1 MKQAKYYKNTTYK
14 LYNIVSKIIKDRT
27 LSLQVHKIIYK
38 AMFDPLYQDLNFSLA
53 VSLADD
59 ANYLSFYK
67 QDLIKTIKQEAAAVD
82 SGKQLQ
88 KLFTQDYKM
97 SAEDHFQIINYYIDV
112 LFLED
117 TAKIMKENF
126 LNILQST

>member
-38 AMFDPLYQDLNFSLA
+38 AIFDPLYQDLNFSLA
-53 VSLADD
+53 DD
-59 ANYLSFYK
+59 ANYLSFNK

-82 SGKQLQ
+82 NGKQLQ
-88 KLFTQDYKM
+88 KLFPQDYKM

-117 TAKIMKENF
+117 TTKIMKENF